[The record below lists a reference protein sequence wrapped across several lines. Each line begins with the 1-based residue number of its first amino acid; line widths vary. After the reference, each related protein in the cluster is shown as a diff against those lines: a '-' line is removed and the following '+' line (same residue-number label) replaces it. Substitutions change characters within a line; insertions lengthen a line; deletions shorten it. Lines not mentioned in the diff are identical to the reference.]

1 MSRIRRDLMNQQTK
15 QFWDVCKKCQLGVRI
30 AVRSFHA
37 RGPATAALYDADA
50 FYLCDVSRNYTLNS
64 HFILC
69 YRFVLYDRLVRQVY
83 WNDQNTCRMTTVMD
97 TNNVSKN
104 KHKKDVL
111 KLAKNAAQKGVFISL
126 NLAVCSHVIF
136 AVSTVSKQYRN
147 SFEAVSHQ
155 FLFVVRTV

>member
-1 MSRIRRDLMNQQTK
+1 
-15 QFWDVCKKCQLGVRI
+15 
-30 AVRSFHA
+30 
-37 RGPATAALYDADA
+37 
-50 FYLCDVSRNYTLNS
+50 
-64 HFILC
+64 
-69 YRFVLYDRLVRQVY
+69 
-83 WNDQNTCRMTTVMD
+83 MTTVMD

-126 NLAVCSHVIF
+126 NLAMCSHVIF